1 MSGLE
6 REVMTKEK
14 VIKALELNIKTA
26 KTLLKSEIKTDE
38 TKFKIQG
45 LIRGYKFCI
54 KLLKSK

>member
-1 MSGLE
+1 
-6 REVMTKEK
+6 MTKEK